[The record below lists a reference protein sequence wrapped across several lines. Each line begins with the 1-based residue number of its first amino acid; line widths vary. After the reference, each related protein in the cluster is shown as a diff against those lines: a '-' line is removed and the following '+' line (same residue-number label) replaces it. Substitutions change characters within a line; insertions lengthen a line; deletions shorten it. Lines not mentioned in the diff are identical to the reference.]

1 MTGVYQMINMQ
12 FLDGVLLA
20 LVVLVGAAIALSVVM
35 LAVGS
40 ASNPGPAPQGGIR
53 PDRPQGG
60 IQPDRPQG
68 RIRPDRPQGRI
79 LPDLPQQSQP
89 DTDDARVLV
98 LR

>member
-20 LVVLVGAAIALSVVM
+20 LAVLVGAAIALSVAM

-40 ASNPGPAPQGGIR
+40 ASNPGPAPQDGIR
-53 PDRPQGG
+53 PDLPQDG
-60 IQPDRPQG
+60 IR
-68 RIRPDRPQGRI
+68 
-79 LPDLPQQSQP
+79 PDLPQDEIWLELLEQPQS

>member
-20 LVVLVGAAIALSVVM
+20 LAVLVGAAIALSVAM

-53 PDRPQGG
+53 PDLPQGG
-60 IQPDRPQG
+60 IR
-68 RIRPDRPQGRI
+68 
-79 LPDLPQQSQP
+79 PDLPQDGIRPDLPQDEIWLELLEQPQS